1 MEPQVQPRFVLPT
14 PICVGVGWGT
24 AAEMKPI
31 TLTIGELFLAEESAL
46 LRFAI
51 SLVRRRSV
59 AEELVQETFL
69 RLHQIWDEVENPRA
83 WAYRCLRN
91 LALNHLRDHP
101 QENELIEETVSEG
114 SRPPDERADHEEAVG
129 MVRLLLTEIPAE
141 DRELVLLK
149 YHEDLKYQE
158 ISRRTGLS
166 VSNVGYR
173 LHHVLKMLGESLRR
187 VGIERSRG

>member
-1 MEPQVQPRFVLPT
+1 MDPTALPCFSPPSRGSSGDPQSRFAV
-14 PICVGVGWGT
+14 
-24 AAEMKPI
+24 MKPP
-31 TLTIGELFLAEESAL
+31 TTSIGELFLAEESGL
-46 LRFAI
+46 LRFALSI
-51 SLVRRRSV
+51 VRRRNV
-59 AEELVQETFL
+59 AEELVQDTFL
-69 RLHQIWDEVENPRA
+69 RLQQVWDDVENPRA
-83 WAYRCLRN
+83 WAYRSLRN

-101 QENELIEETVSEG
+101 LENELIEETVPTDSAA
-114 SRPPDERADHEEAVG
+114 PDEGADHEETVG

-149 YHEDLKYQE
+149 YHDDLKYQE
-158 ISRRTGLS
+158 ISQRTGLS

>member
-1 MEPQVQPRFVLPT
+1 MDPTALARFSPPLRGSIGDPQSRFV
-14 PICVGVGWGT
+14 V
-24 AAEMKPI
+24 MKPP
-31 TLTIGELFLAEESAL
+31 TTSIGELFLAEESGL
-46 LRFAI
+46 LRFALSI
-51 SLVRRRSV
+51 VRHRSV
-59 AEELVQETFL
+59 AEELVQDTFL
-69 RLHQIWDEVENPRA
+69 RLQQVWDEVENPRA
-83 WAYRCLRN
+83 WAYRSLRN

-101 QENELIEETVSEG
+101 LENELIEETVPADG
-114 SRPPDERADHEEAVG
+114 TAPDEGVDHDETVG

-149 YHEDLKYQE
+149 YHDDLKYQE

-173 LHHVLKMLGESLRR
+173 LHHILKMLGESLRR